1 MKFIE
6 QIVVKRRDFIAALVG
21 ATLWPLASHAQ
32 PAATPTIGFI
42 SSLSQTDQTQILT
55 EFRRHLAAAGY
66 VEKLD
71 IILETRFADGDH
83 GMLPTLAAELIH
95 RKPNIIV
102 AEALP
107 AALAIKA
114 VTNSIPIIFVVG
126 ADPVAAGLSHPGA
139 NTTGMNLI
147 TVPLGLKRLELL
159 LEMVPGANVIGM
171 LVHPDS
177 PDSEPDIQAAQAA
190 AQTLRKEVK
199 VFRARNPNMLG
210 EDFKMIMEQRV
221 DGLIVG
227 SDQIFTNNRRTITEL
242 LALHRI
248 PAVYPVREYVTSGGL
263 LSYGPNLTSAY
274 QEAAAYLVRI
284 LKGERPADLPV
295 LQPST
300 VELVVNWKTAKML
313 GVTISPTML
322 ARADEV
328 IE

>member
-6 QIVVKRRDFIAALVG
+6 QIVVRRREFITAFVG
-21 ATLWPLASHAQ
+21 ATLWSFASHAQ
-32 PAATPTIGFI
+32 PAAIPTIGFI
-42 SSLSQTDQTQILT
+42 SSLSQTDQTQILAA
-55 EFRRHLAAAGY
+55 FRRHLAAAGY

-114 VTNSIPIIFVVG
+114 ATNTIPIIFVVG
-126 ADPVAAGLSHPGA
+126 ADPVAAGLSQPGA
-139 NTTGMNLI
+139 NTTGINLI

-159 LEMVPGANVIGM
+159 LEMVPAANEIGM

-177 PDSEPDIQAAQAA
+177 PDSEPDIQATQAA
-190 AQTLRKEVK
+190 AKTLGKEVK

-221 DGLIVG
+221 EGLLIG
-227 SDQIFTNNRRTITEL
+227 SDQTFTNNRRTITEL

-248 PAVYPVREYVTSGGL
+248 PAVYPFREYVTSGGL
-263 LSYGPNLTSAY
+263 MSYGPNLTSAY
-274 QEAAAYLVRI
+274 QEAATYLVRI

-300 VELVVNWKTAKML
+300 VELVFNWKMAKML
-313 GVTISPTML
+313 GVTISPTLL
-322 ARADEV
+322 ARANEV